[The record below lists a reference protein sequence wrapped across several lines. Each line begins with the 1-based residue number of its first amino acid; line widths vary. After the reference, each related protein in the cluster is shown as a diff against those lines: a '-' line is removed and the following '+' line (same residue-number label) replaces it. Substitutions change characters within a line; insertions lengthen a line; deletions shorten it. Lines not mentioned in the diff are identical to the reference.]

1 MHDPVTPIV
10 LQPAIIGWEAKKR
23 KVGTQIERAF
33 NGEELLRRM
42 KGRITVDPN
51 EVIEVVNQ
59 YGDFQSLQEALCETF
74 AGEVE
79 VEMVFKK

>member
-10 LQPAIIGWEAKKR
+10 LQLPVIGWEVKKR
-23 KVGTQIERAF
+23 RVGTQIERAF
-33 NGEELLRRM
+33 NGEELVLRM
-42 KGRITVDPN
+42 KGWITVDPN

-59 YGDFQSLQEALCETF
+59 YGDFQSLQEALRETF

-79 VEMVFKK
+79 AERVFKK